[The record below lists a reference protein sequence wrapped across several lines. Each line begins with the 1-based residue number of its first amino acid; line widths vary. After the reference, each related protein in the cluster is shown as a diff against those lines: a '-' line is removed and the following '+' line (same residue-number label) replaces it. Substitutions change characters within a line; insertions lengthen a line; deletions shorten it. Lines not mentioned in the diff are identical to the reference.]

1 MWYVLQENDELKVK
15 IEVCTNQKKRLSS
28 EVVDT
33 NTYLGTSLVFV
44 FSTNVDAQG
53 LNEEY
58 RKIGMEVFH
67 AFSGLKRPPCSDL

>member
-33 NTYLGTSLVFV
+33 NTYLGTRVSRIFGYSNIFEYFPVRIFIRIIFV
-44 FSTNVDAQG
+44 SF
-53 LNEEY
+53 L
-58 RKIGMEVFH
+58 
-67 AFSGLKRPPCSDL
+67 